1 MSDVEKARYGQI
13 GASGTFV
20 VEKLGL
26 SMPGLPAVHI
36 RRAAATITP
45 ASMTLGEFGVTVG
58 KSDLAANG
66 QLTGYI
72 GYLLRG
78 DKLSGRLYVKSDLL
92 DLNEIMNAMPAD
104 EETAGGEAAAQTP
117 AESPAPAQALEVPRN
132 LDLSLKT
139 ELQKVLFQ
147 KMTIGG
153 ITGEMR
159 MADGTLSLSRLRMQL
174 FGGTATA
181 SGSYST
187 ASDPQRPALQL
198 SLGLSGASFSK
209 TFDELEMVQKLVP
222 VFAKTGGDYSLSL
235 DMSATLD
242 AQMSPDLQ
250 SVNATGE
257 IKSANIRIQ
266 NIEAFDALA
275 KALNNDNLRK
285 IEAKD
290 VAIRFAIRD
299 GRIATEPF
307 DLKMGDIRI
316 NMSGSTGLD
325 QTIDYTARVALP
337 AGSTG
342 GILQSVNVGIGGTFT
357 SPKITLGVKEAAEQA
372 VKNVV
377 DQQIQKLTGSES
389 LGEEIRKQA
398 DNLRAEAAKAGEKLV
413 EAAQAQRTKLIDGAK
428 EKGAL
433 AKLAAEKAGDKLVE
447 EARKQAD
454 KLAAEADKQIE
465 KLTAKQ
471 E

>member
-1 MSDVEKARYGQI
+1 
-13 GASGTFV
+13 
-20 VEKLGL
+20 
-26 SMPGLPAVHI
+26 
-36 RRAAATITP
+36 
-45 ASMTLGEFGVTVG
+45 
-58 KSDLAANG
+58 
-66 QLTGYI
+66 
-72 GYLLRG
+72 
-78 DKLSGRLYVKSDLL
+78 
-92 DLNEIMNAMPAD
+92 
-104 EETAGGEAAAQTP
+104 
-117 AESPAPAQALEVPRN
+117 
-132 LDLSLKT
+132 
-139 ELQKVLFQ
+139 
-147 KMTIGG
+147 MTIGG

-316 NMSGSTGLD
+316 NMSGCPPGRFDGRYPAIGQRRYRRHVHLAQDHARCEGGRRTG
-325 QTIDYTARVALP
+325 REERRRP
-337 AGSTG
+337 AD
-342 GILQSVNVGIGGTFT
+342 
-357 SPKITLGVKEAAEQA
+357 PEAHGQ
-372 VKNVV
+372 
-377 DQQIQKLTGSES
+377 
-389 LGEEIRKQA
+389 
-398 DNLRAEAAKAGEKLV
+398 
-413 EAAQAQRTKLIDGAK
+413 
-428 EKGAL
+428 
-433 AKLAAEKAGDKLVE
+433 
-447 EARKQAD
+447 
-454 KLAAEADKQIE
+454 
-465 KLTAKQ
+465 
-471 E
+471 

>member
-1 MSDVEKARYGQI
+1 M
-13 GASGTFV
+13 
-20 VEKLGL
+20 
-26 SMPGLPAVHI
+26 
-36 RRAAATITP
+36 
-45 ASMTLGEFGVTVG
+45 TVG

-92 DLNEIMNAMPAD
+92 DLNEIMDAMPAD
-104 EETAGGEAAAQTP
+104 EETAGGEAAAQAP

-132 LDLSLKT
+132 LDLSLNT

-187 ASDPQRPALQL
+187 ASDPQRPALKL

-325 QTIDYTARVALP
+325 QTIDYSGKIKLP
-337 AGSTG
+337 ASTG
-342 GILQSVNVGIGGTFT
+342 ISKLMTLDLKIGGSFT
-357 SPKITLGVKEAAEQA
+357 SPKVSVDTKSMANQALESVADEA
-372 VKNVV
+372 
-377 DQQIQKLTGSES
+377 ISKL
-389 LGEEIRKQA
+389 
-398 DNLRAEAAKAGEKLV
+398 GEKLGLDSATTANKDSIKQKV
-413 EAAQAQRTKLIDGAK
+413 T
-428 EKGAL
+428 
-433 AKLAAEKAGDKLVE
+433 EKATEKALDFLKKKL
-447 EARKQAD
+447 K
-454 KLAAEADKQIE
+454 
-465 KLTAKQ
+465 
-471 E
+471 

>member
-1 MSDVEKARYGQI
+1 MSKNFARLGLAASTAALT
-13 GASGTFV
+13 GAVCSMTAFASGTSSTSTS
-20 VEKLGL
+20 G
-26 SMPGLPAVHI
+26 G
-36 RRAAATITP
+36 
-45 ASMTLGEFGVTVG
+45 GFGTVG
-58 KSDLAANG
+58 
-66 QLTGYI
+66 
-72 GYLLRG
+72 YLIFMVLLFTVMYFILIRPQKKKDKEAKAMQDSLQVG
-78 DKLSGRLYVKSDLL
+78 D
-92 DLNEIMNAMPAD
+92 EI
-104 EETAGGEAAAQTP
+104 
-117 AESPAPAQALEVPRN
+117 V
-132 LDLSLKT
+132 
-139 ELQKVLFQ
+139 
-147 KMTIGG
+147 TIGG

-187 ASDPQRPALQL
+187 ASDPQRPALKL

-398 DNLRAEAAKAGEKLV
+398 DNLRAEARKAGEKLV

>member
-1 MSDVEKARYGQI
+1 
-13 GASGTFV
+13 
-20 VEKLGL
+20 
-26 SMPGLPAVHI
+26 
-36 RRAAATITP
+36 
-45 ASMTLGEFGVTVG
+45 MTLGEFGVTVG

-92 DLNEIMNAMPAD
+92 DLNEIMDAMPAD
-104 EETAGGEAAAQTP
+104 EETAGGEAAAQAP

-132 LDLSLKT
+132 LDLSLNT

-187 ASDPQRPALQL
+187 ASDPQRPALKL

-290 VAIRFAIRD
+290 VAIASLS
-299 GRIATEPF
+299 AT
-307 DLKMGDIRI
+307 DVSLR
-316 NMSGSTGLD
+316 SLST
-325 QTIDYTARVALP
+325 
-337 AGSTG
+337 
-342 GILQSVNVGIGGTFT
+342 
-357 SPKITLGVKEAAEQA
+357 
-372 VKNVV
+372 
-377 DQQIQKLTGSES
+377 
-389 LGEEIRKQA
+389 
-398 DNLRAEAAKAGEKLV
+398 
-413 EAAQAQRTKLIDGAK
+413 
-428 EKGAL
+428 
-433 AKLAAEKAGDKLVE
+433 
-447 EARKQAD
+447 
-454 KLAAEADKQIE
+454 
-465 KLTAKQ
+465 
-471 E
+471 